1 MALILFFSIP
11 AHGHVNPT
19 LPFVRELTARGH
31 TVRYYNAEAFRKKIE
46 SSGAEFCPI
55 DAYMPPEPADLKRRA
70 GRDFAALIEMAAH
83 VTLALEPG
91 FARETETVRPD
102 LIIFDS
108 VCLWGRLLAE
118 KHGLPALCS
127 TTTFAFNQHTAKR
140 MKQRPLEILRMLL
153 GMGRIEKKLVQLRTG
168 GFHAPDLPSLIGNN
182 DDTPTIVYTSRRFQ
196 PEADTFSDCYAFVG
210 PLVMQT
216 YPRKK
221 RERPLCYIS
230 LGTVLHDA
238 PKFYRACIKALSVMD
253 CDAILSVGESV
264 DPAQLGIIPANVR
277 IFPRVNQLEV
287 LAQADVFLTHCG
299 MNSVSE
305 SLLCGVPMVLFPQHS
320 EEEAV
325 AGRAEELGAGLRLRR
340 PTAACIR
347 KSIEAVLKD
356 GAYAAAAK
364 TIQQDFHACGGA
376 RAAADF
382 AESLF
387 E

>member
-1 MALILFFSIP
+1 MLIFFFSIP

-19 LPFVRELTARGH
+19 LPFVRELIARGH
-31 TVRYYNAEAFRKKIE
+31 AVRYYNAEAFREKIE
-46 SSGAEFCPI
+46 ASGAEFCPI
-55 DAYMPPEPADLKRRA
+55 DACMPPAPADLRKRA
-70 GRDFAALIEMAAH
+70 GKDFASLIEMAAH

-91 FARETETVRPD
+91 FAQEIKRHAPD
-102 LIIFDS
+102 LIVFDS

-118 KHGLPALCS
+118 KYGIPSLCS
-127 TTTFAFNQHTAKR
+127 TTTFAFNRHTAGR
-140 MKQRPLEILRMLL
+140 MKQRPGEILRMML
-153 GMGRIEKKLVQLRTG
+153 GMGRIGKKLAMLREH
-168 GFHAPDLPSLIGNN
+168 GFAAFDLPSLIGN
-182 DDTPTIVYTSRRFQ
+182 DDNTPTVVYTSRFFQ
-196 PEADTFSDCYAFVG
+196 PESDTFSDRYAFVG
-210 PLVMQT
+210 PLVMQE
-216 YPRKK
+216 YPPEKCAK
-221 RERPLCYIS
+221 PLVYIS

-238 PKFYRACIKALSVMD
+238 PAFYRACIRALAGMD

-264 DPAQLGIIPANVR
+264 DPAQLGDIPPNVR

-287 LAQADVFLTHCG
+287 LAKADVFLTHCG

-325 AGRAEELGAGLRLRR
+325 AGRAEELDAGLRLRR

-347 KSIEAVLKD
+347 SAVETVLKD
-356 GAYAAAAK
+356 GRYAAAAK
-364 TIQQDFHACGGA
+364 TIRQDFHACGGA

-387 E
+387 R